1 MDNRFISDEPQC
13 IHVTNSLRTRCFRG
27 NCPKYV
33 CYNSRGRGKKKPNI
47 VISGEVEADECYVV
61 AGHKGQP
68 HNVIKAGRK
77 PRRRRLKGKRGRGT
91 SADEKNPVFGMVQ
104 RGGLVSLKVLP
115 NVQQITIK
123 PIIESGVEKG
133 SIFYTDEYNIYNK
146 VSSWGYGHKTVNHG
160 EGEYARDEDGDG
172 KYEVHCNTQE
182 GIWSLMRSWL
192 RPHRGVSQEK
202 LPFYVGYFEWIHN
215 LRKRGKKALHETFCL
230 LLKPDLRNYNDC
242 LIISPI

>member
-1 MDNRFISDEPQC
+1 MR
-13 IHVTNSLRTRCFRG
+13 
-27 NCPKYV
+27 
-33 CYNSRGRGKKKPNI
+33 YNSRRGSKKKPNI
-47 VISGEVEADECYVV
+47 IISGEVEADECYVV
-61 AGHKGQP
+61 AGHKGQH
-68 HNVIKAGRK
+68 HNVVKAGRK

-115 NVQQITIK
+115 NVQQITIQ
-123 PIIESGVEKG
+123 PIIESVVEKRAT
-133 SIFYTDEYNIYNK
+133 FYTDEYNRAAFRIYNK
-146 VSSWGYGHKTVNHG
+146 LTSWGYEHKTVNHG

-182 GIWSLMRSWL
+182 GIGRHSVWSLMRSWL

-202 LPFYVGYFEWIHN
+202 LPFYVGYFEWLHN

-230 LLKPDLRNYNDC
+230 LLKPDLRNYNEC